1 MCNHHLHSNAL
12 FFFFVVV
19 VFQRVPEW
27 MIVAMMVVKVVRV
40 CEMDVVR
47 ARDLLRSV
55 VRGPPRWHFDE
66 RTKNH
71 REHHETRKDDGE
83 YKRRGVDARRRR
95 VVVVLLFRLLG
106 LFFLLR
112 FGRRRR
118 STTRRHQSVC
128 VFARKNTRRFEVK
141 KMMMSLES
149 N

>member
-12 FFFFVVV
+12 FFFVV
-19 VFQRVPEW
+19 VFHRVPKG

-83 YKRRGVDARRRR
+83 YERRGVDARRRR
-95 VVVVLLFRLLG
+95 RVVVLLFRQKG

-112 FGRRRR
+112 GRRRR
-118 STTRRHQSVC
+118 STRR
-128 VFARKNTRRFEVK
+128 
-141 KMMMSLES
+141 
-149 N
+149 

>member
-12 FFFFVVV
+12 FFFVV
-19 VFQRVPEW
+19 VFQRVPGM

-83 YKRRGVDARRRR
+83 YERRGVDARRRR
-95 VVVVLLFRLLG
+95 VVVLLFRQKG

-112 FGRRRR
+112 GRRRR
-118 STTRRHQSVC
+118 STRRCPRRFFFRRRRRHQSVWC
-128 VFARKNTRRFEVK
+128 LRGKTNALK
-141 KMMMSLES
+141 
-149 N
+149 

>member
-12 FFFFVVV
+12 FFFFFVV

-55 VRGPPRWHFDE
+55 VRGPPRAWHFDE

-83 YKRRGVDARRRR
+83 YKRRGVDAPRGSS
-95 VVVVLLFRLLG
+95 VGISV
-106 LFFLLR
+106 LFFRSLFLLL
-112 FGRRRR
+112 
-118 STTRRHQSVC
+118 S
-128 VFARKNTRRFEVK
+128 RRFFFFF
-141 KMMMSLES
+141 
-149 N
+149 